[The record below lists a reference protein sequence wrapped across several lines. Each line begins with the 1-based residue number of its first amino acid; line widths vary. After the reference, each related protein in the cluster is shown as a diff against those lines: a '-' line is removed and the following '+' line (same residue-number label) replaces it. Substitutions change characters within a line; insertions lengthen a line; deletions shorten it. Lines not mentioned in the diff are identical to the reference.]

1 MVRVRDPVLG
11 GVGAVFVVGIGDCYV
26 YQVVDWCSG
35 RGRHIFPLVLLR
47 VCGGAFYFR
56 GMQLYSV
63 VFVLCAVTS
72 SDSTRGS
79 VAPTFYLTPP
89 ISASE

>member
-11 GVGAVFVVGIGDCYV
+11 GVGVVFVVGIGDCYL

-35 RGRHIFPLVLLR
+35 RGWHLFILVLLSIR
-47 VCGGAFYFR
+47 LRNLFA

-63 VFVLCAVTS
+63 VFV
-72 SDSTRGS
+72 
-79 VAPTFYLTPP
+79 
-89 ISASE
+89 